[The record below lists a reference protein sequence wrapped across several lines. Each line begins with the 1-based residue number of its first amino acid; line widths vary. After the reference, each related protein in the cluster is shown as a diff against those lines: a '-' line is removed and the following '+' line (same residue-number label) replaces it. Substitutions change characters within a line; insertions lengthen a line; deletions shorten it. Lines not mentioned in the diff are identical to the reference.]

1 MVKPSGLKIGVNT
14 QTNPLERPI
23 QAFVNQVDKNNQM
36 KLDNLDN
43 KIAEAKAENK
53 NLVDIQNEQ
62 RSALEKA
69 QNGMY
74 DNILTSS
81 KIELTNF
88 ETEMSNT
95 YFDSPLLYESK
106 MQEYVETKINS
117 GIFPNTE
124 RALKYKLKAQELT
137 KSSLKKITDNHL
149 TKIEN
154 TGWDNIT
161 RYSDILTTKMRE
173 QIFSITDIRQ
183 LPEHLK
189 SYTNSI
195 IELEDGIGKFIEANP
210 RSTKTPAE
218 YQTILDEYR
227 EQHDV
232 AMLEHVLTNMI
243 MNPNF
248 PETEELADT
257 LYDMWQSG
265 TLLENDDAKLN
276 RLVAELNGQDK
287 NVINDLRKLLDKHT
301 YDEHTIDTKLRLE
314 SKIKTAIKN
323 KKSEFVAMQNESNN
337 FMFNEVSKRKDV
349 FLNQLTDMSVAPPD
363 IQEIVSLSIDKKGQF
378 DQNIFDD
385 LSDKVYAKNEFKKI
399 IDNVLVTR
407 DVTTAL
413 NDIENLKDKL
423 KPIFGSTNPEELLY
437 EAIFQTDTSGI
448 NTDAP
453 RIINE
458 LALGYQQPNQRINPA
473 VETLSN
479 NIKTFGVFPKSMVD
493 FGNRLTTLSFE
504 SDIDKQALISMAIIK
519 VNTIGKGKS
528 GNLDKDGSLSEAL
541 DTVHELVNTHGIDF
555 AVERFKTMVNPD
567 FADQKIRKDLMLDFA
582 QTRFKSNDLRE
593 EFSDAFN
600 GAIARTNLIDLPFY
614 FYGATDIIK
623 SGLGMESVRGERTLD
638 NIVKYKNTFLIGT
651 SKNLS
656 IENSAYQVFEDI
668 FYNKVGGFINTNN
681 PSEYQKQK
689 AMEDAIVASLNE
701 MSSGDYQW
709 SSLLY
714 NPDQPYGITL
724 TRMSPESMTGL
735 DTQTLAFNATAFAY
749 KAIQK
754 MEPNDVALQ
763 FFGTPLNVTDMDD
776 YNEFQQEFFQLAENG
791 NLKLVPDTT
800 TLDRADQQWFINIQ
814 KEDGSWGLLMD
825 GVEPL
830 SWKPNTNFTD
840 EMLPYGKD
848 GIYNEIIQEELNGL
862 NITDPSLREEIRK
875 SMTIGFLAQDKY
887 AELGDWFQAT
897 FPNWGSDN
905 FRKDNDVDTITEKIT
920 TMASKYEEKVVEK
933 QEELNFQFKDEIEES
948 ILRHRSIYDNTI
960 PSNLDELGALNYLKN
975 KNEKIITTYNNEF
988 NDIGVVVHPRHQFVI
1003 QDIID
1008 VLGPE
1013 AVGKNSAF
1021 YIYLQNE
1028 QLRYARDYID
1038 KLAPQFKNKQ
1048 RHKALLNLW
1057 GNLGN
1062 VQSR

>member
-81 KIELTNF
+81 KIELTDF

-106 MQEYVETKINS
+106 MQEYVQTKINS

-154 TGWDNIT
+154 TSWDNIT

-173 QIFSITDIRQ
+173 QIFSITDLRQ
-183 LPEHLK
+183 LPEHLS
-189 SYTNSI
+189 SYSNSI
-195 IELEDGIGKFIEANP
+195 VELEESIGKFIEANP

-218 YQTILDEYR
+218 YQIILDQYR
-227 EQHDV
+227 EQHDE

-248 PETEELADT
+248 PETEELADA
-257 LYDMWQSG
+257 LYDMWESG
-265 TLLENDDAKLN
+265 TLLENDDAKVN
-276 RLVAELNGQDK
+276 RIVAELGGQEK
-287 NVINDLRKLLDKHT
+287 NIINDLRKLLDKHT
-301 YDEHTIDTKLRLE
+301 YDEHTIDTKRRLE

-349 FLNQLTDMSVAPPD
+349 FLNQLPDMSVAPPG
-363 IQEIVSLSIDKKGQF
+363 IEEIASLSINKKGQF

-385 LSDKVYAKNEFKKI
+385 FTDKVYAKNEFKKI
-399 IDNVLVTR
+399 IDDVLLTR

-423 KPIFGSTNPEELLY
+423 EPIFGSTKPEELLN
-437 EAIFQTDTSGI
+437 EAIFQTDTYGI

-453 RIINE
+453 RIISE
-458 LALGYQQPNQRINPA
+458 LALSLQQPNQRINPA
-473 VETLSN
+473 IESLSN

-493 FGNRLTTLSFE
+493 FTNRLTTLTFE

-519 VNTIGKGKS
+519 VNTLGKGKS

-582 QTRFKSNDLRE
+582 QTRFKSNNLRE
-593 EFSDAFN
+593 EFGDKAD
-600 GAIARTNLIDLPFY
+600 GAVARNNLVDLPWY
-614 FYGATDIIK
+614 FYGAIDVGR
-623 SGLGMESVRGERTLD
+623 SVLGMESVRGERSLD
-638 NIVKYKNTFLIGT
+638 NIMKYKNTFFVGT
-651 SKNLS
+651 ARNIS
-656 IENSAYQVFEDI
+656 IENSAYQVFEEI
-668 FYNKVGGFINTNN
+668 FYNKAGGFLNTNN

-689 AMEDAIVASLNE
+689 AMEDAIVASINE
-701 MSSGDYQW
+701 MSNGDYQW

-724 TRMSPESMTGL
+724 TKMSPESMTGL

-862 NITDPSLREEIRK
+862 NINDPSLREEIRK

-905 FRKDNDVDTITEKIT
+905 FRKDNDIDTVTEKIT
-920 TMASKYEEKVVEK
+920 SMASKYEEKVIKK

>member
-81 KIELTNF
+81 KIELTDF

-106 MQEYVETKINS
+106 MQEYVQTKINS

-154 TGWDNIT
+154 TSWDNIT
-161 RYSDILTTKMRE
+161 RYSNILTTKMRE
-173 QIFSITDIRQ
+173 QIFSITDLRQ
-183 LPEHLK
+183 LPEHLS
-189 SYTNSI
+189 SYSNSI
-195 IELEDGIGKFIEANP
+195 VELEESIGKFIEANP

-218 YQTILDEYR
+218 YQIILDQYR
-227 EQHDV
+227 EQHDE

-257 LYDMWQSG
+257 LYNMWQSG
-265 TLLENDDAKLN
+265 TLLENDDAKVN
-276 RLVAELNGQDK
+276 RIVAELNGQDK

-314 SKIKTAIKN
+314 SKIKKAIQN

-363 IQEIVSLSIDKKGQF
+363 IQEIKSLSINKKGQY

-385 LSDKVYAKNEFKKI
+385 LNDKVYAKNEFKKI

-423 KPIFGSTNPEELLY
+423 EPIFGTTKPEELLY

-493 FGNRLTTLSFE
+493 FSNRLTTLTFE

-862 NITDPSLREEIRK
+862 NINDPSLREEIRK

-905 FRKDNDVDTITEKIT
+905 FRKDNDIDTVTEKIT
-920 TMASKYEEKVVEK
+920 SMASKYEEKVIEK

-948 ILRHRSIYDNTI
+948 ILRHRSIYDNSI

-975 KNEKIITTYNNEF
+975 KNEEIITTYNNEF

-1057 GNLGN
+1057 GNQSN